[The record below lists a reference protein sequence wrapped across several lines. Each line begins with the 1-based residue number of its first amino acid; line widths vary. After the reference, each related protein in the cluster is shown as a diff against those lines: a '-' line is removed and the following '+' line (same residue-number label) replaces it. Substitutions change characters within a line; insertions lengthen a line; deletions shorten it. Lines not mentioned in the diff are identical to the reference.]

1 MKIAVFSPFV
11 NDSAIGHVTNDTFSV
26 LENNYNVKVDI
37 YTSQSENLIDTN
49 LNVIIFDICEL
60 KKSQLEKYDYSIYV
74 LGNNH
79 FFHREC
85 YLASRIRKGI
95 VILHDQTMSGFWKHI
110 FSYDM
115 LPDLWLNERELLFGK
130 LPEYHAQL
138 WDEFVQKYDFQKMP
152 INVSFRPVTENA
164 IGVFTHAEFFA
175 EYIVENFNLPVNHA
189 YIPVVTKFVKNNQER
204 DELDNIIKTA
214 REQGRKIIVST
225 GIVHPV
231 KRNDKIASVLL
242 SNNEL
247 KNKIC
252 YIMIGENGGGYCA
265 RLIDYSNNE
274 LKNSMFL
281 LGRQP
286 DNIMLHAI
294 SAADLCINLRYPN
307 SEVCSL
313 SLFEQMSLE
322 KAVVVINS
330 GIYDEVPCNTVI
342 KLDLNPDDLLPTEYN
357 YVSDN
362 PADNYREI
370 SGELN
375 AIETTL
381 QKLINN
387 DLELYETGN
396 NAVRFIKECTSKELY
411 AKKFM
416 DYLKDF
422 PKQHQL
428 SELKRRFLSG
438 ISAQSTML
446 FGDFYALPH
455 YVDNLEISIDR
466 LFNKQ
471 NANINKSG
479 HIKLGIWYAFPTA
492 FSTLDREGVS
502 VFTSNL
508 CKTLASN
515 YDISFEVWTYS
526 FNLEPVKRVFVNIP
540 STHLTIVTEQNCFD
554 VLEVE
559 THTFKEFGNINER
572 NFWRLSEVA
581 KLFSKA
587 DLFMPVIIY
596 LDDVVYTGKPVVAV
610 GHDLFTV
617 YLRDMYASTENGN
630 EIYHDT
636 LERTTNL
643 ARKNATFVIDTP
655 MTRSKQFMPYV
666 KNLRLSKT
674 LIIRMP
680 KNTAQNISFLSECE
694 TRKLINT
701 NDPYLFYPTQVRL
714 HKNFQLLISAFSILL
729 KKHQKLKLVLTGNL
743 NDIPAVK
750 ELADNLNVNDSI
762 ICVNRLTFNQLFSC
776 YKYAVCTP
784 IPTMHEAALSLQ
796 AVESMSVGTPVVLT
810 DAEMNVDD
818 IDNIGMHDVIKL
830 IPGNDP
836 KGFADEIECIINN
849 RDIVVKRQ
857 EPLFSALTEYSWNDA
872 AREYYTLFKNI
883 LDRPTQRDE
892 NQENDIQVNC

>member
-11 NDSAIGHVTNDTFSV
+11 NDSAIGHVTNDTFSA
-26 LENNYNVKVDI
+26 LENIYNINVDI
-37 YTSQSENLIDTN
+37 YTSQTENLIDTDLRIVN
-49 LNVIIFDICEL
+49 FDINEL
-60 KKSQLEKYDYSIYV
+60 SKSQLEKYDYCIYV

-85 YLASRIRKGI
+85 YLASKILKGI
-95 VILHDQTMSGFWKHI
+95 IILHDQTMSGFWKHI
-110 FSYDM
+110 LSDDEN
-115 LPDLWLNERELLFGK
+115 PTLWLDERELLFGK
-130 LPEYHAQL
+130 LPEYRIQQ

-152 INVSFRPVTENA
+152 LKVSFRPVIENA

-175 EYIVENFNLPVNHA
+175 EYIVENFNLPVKHA
-189 YIPVVTKFVKNNQER
+189 YIPVVTKLVNNNQEC

-242 SNNEL
+242 SSNEL

-252 YIMIGENGGGYCA
+252 YILIGENGGGYCA

-286 DNIMLHAI
+286 DNVMLRAI
-294 SAADLCINLRYPN
+294 SEADLCINLRYPN
-307 SEVCSL
+307 SEICSL
-313 SLFEQMSLE
+313 SLFEQMSLK

-330 GIYDEVPCNTVI
+330 GIYNEVPSDAVI
-342 KLDLNPDDLLPTEYN
+342 KLDLNPDDLLPSEYN

-362 PADNYREI
+362 PADNYRDI
-370 SGELN
+370 NGELK
-375 AIETTL
+375 AIEAIL
-381 QKLINN
+381 LNLISD
-387 DLELYETGN
+387 DLNLFEVGN
-396 NAVRFIKECTSKELY
+396 NAARFIRECTAKELY
-411 AKKFM
+411 AKKLM

-428 SELKRRFLSG
+428 SELKRKLLSE
-438 ISAQSTML
+438 ISVRSTML
-446 FGDFYALPH
+446 FGGVHDSPH
-455 YVDNLEISIDR
+455 YADNLEIDIDR
-466 LFNKQ
+466 LFNEQ
-471 NANINKSG
+471 NAITKKNG
-479 HIKLGIWYAFPTA
+479 HIKLGVWYAFPTA
-492 FSTLDREGVS
+492 HPTLDREGIS
-502 VFTSNL
+502 VFTNNL
-508 CKTLASN
+508 CKTLANN

-526 FNLEPVKRVFVNIP
+526 FNLESVKRVFANIP
-540 STHLTIVTEQNCFD
+540 SKRLTIVTEQNYFD

-559 THTFKEFGNINER
+559 THTAKEFGDINEH
-572 NFWRLSEVA
+572 NFWRLSEAA

-596 LDDVVYTGKPVVAV
+596 LDDAVYTGKPVVAV

-617 YLRDMYASTENGN
+617 YLRDMYASTEHGN

-636 LERTTNL
+636 LERATNL
-643 ARKNATFVIDTP
+643 ARRNATFAIDTP

-666 KNLRLSKT
+666 KNLNHSKT
-674 LIIRMP
+674 RIIRMP

-701 NDPYLFYPTQVRL
+701 DNPYLFYPTQVRI
-714 HKNFQLLISAFSILL
+714 HKNFKLLISAFSILL
-729 KKHQKLKLVLTGNL
+729 KKHQNLKLVLTGDL
-743 NDIPAVK
+743 NDVPAVK
-750 ELADNLNVNDSI
+750 ELAENLKINDSI
-762 ICVNRLTFNQLFSC
+762 ICVSSLTFNQLFSC

-818 IDNIGMHDVIKL
+818 IDNVGMHDVIKL
-830 IPGNDP
+830 IPGDDP
-836 KGFADEIECIINN
+836 KGFADEIEYIINN
-849 RDIVVKRQ
+849 RDSAAKRQ
-857 EPLFSALTEYSWNDA
+857 EPLLDALTKYTWNDA
-872 AREYYTLFKNI
+872 ACEYYTLFSNV
-883 LDRPTQRDE
+883 LN
-892 NQENDIQVNC
+892 NQA